1 MIIVHSQAGVRL
13 EFEAVAR
20 RSLMLQLRPLKVG
33 VIGLCGG
40 NAMCG
45 TCHVVVSSDDRFDQL
60 DPPDEYEEELL
71 AGLPQR
77 QPHSRLA
84 CQLVYEP
91 SMDGLEIT
99 VDVHR

>member
-1 MIIVHSQAGVRL
+1 MIIVHSQAGVRQ

-45 TCHVVVSSDDRFDQL
+45 TCHVVVSDDDRFGGL
-60 DPPDEYEEELL
+60 EPPDEYEEELL

-77 QPHSRLA
+77 QPRSRLA

-99 VDVHR
+99 VDVRR